1 MRQPE
6 LLQTIK
12 KVSGDI
18 IRVAQEIAQKG
29 LVVAA
34 WGNVSARLS
43 AGDTGDSH
51 GHGAKLAPSLGT
63 DLYAERVLLTPSG
76 MDYHKLQEADLALT
90 DLAGR
95 IIQGQRRPTTELSLH
110 LAIYRQRP
118 DIRAIVHTH
127 SLYASV
133 LAVAGLSLPPVLDEL
148 AQKLGGTVPLN
159 QYAPS
164 GTEEL
169 AENTVKA
176 LGSGKAVLLA
186 NHGLIGTG
194 ETLEE
199 AFLICQLV
207 EKGAQVYILSRGLG
221 EPNCLNPAQVLE
233 LRKRHLNHYG
243 QK

>member
-1 MRQPE
+1 M
-6 LLQTIK
+6 LQTIK
-12 KVSGDI
+12 IVSGKI

-43 AGDTGDSH
+43 AGDAGDSH
-51 GHGAKLAPSLGT
+51 SHGAEPDPSLET
-63 DLYAERVLLTPSG
+63 DLKAQRILLTPSG
-76 MDYHKLQEADLALT
+76 MDYQTLQETDLVLT
-90 DLAGR
+90 DLTGR

-110 LAIYRQRP
+110 LAIYWQRP

-127 SLYASV
+127 SIYASV
-133 LAVAGLSLPPVLDEL
+133 LAVAGLPLPPVLDEL
-148 AQKLGGTVPLN
+148 AQKLGGEVPLN

-194 ETLEE
+194 GTLEE

-207 EKGAQVYILSRGLG
+207 EKGAQVYILSRCLG
-221 EPNCLNPAQVLE
+221 EPNCLNPAQVQE
-233 LRKRHLNHYG
+233 LCKRHLHHYG

>member
-1 MRQPE
+1 M
-6 LLQTIK
+6 LQTIK
-12 KVSGDI
+12 TVSGEI

-43 AGDTGDSH
+43 AGDIGDSF
-51 GHGAKLAPSLGT
+51 GLEAKPASSPGT
-63 DLYAERVLLTPSG
+63 DLSAERVLLTPSG
-76 MDYHKLQEADLALT
+76 MDYQKMQEADLVLT
-90 DLAGR
+90 DLTGR

-133 LAVAGLSLPPVLDEL
+133 LAVAGLPLPPVLDEL

-159 QYAPS
+159 EYAPS

-199 AFLICQLV
+199 ASLICQLV
-207 EKGAQVYILSRGLG
+207 EKGAQVYILARGLG
-221 EPNCLNPAQVLE
+221 EPNCLNPARVQE
-233 LRKRHLNHYG
+233 LRKRHLDHYG

>member
-1 MRQPE
+1 MQQPE
-6 LLQTIK
+6 LVQTIK
-12 KVSGDI
+12 IVSGEI

-29 LVVAA
+29 LVVATS
-34 WGNVSARLS
+34 GNVSARLS
-43 AGDTGDSH
+43 VEDSL
-51 GHGAKLAPSLGT
+51 GTKPAPNLGT
-63 DLYAERVLLTPSG
+63 DLKAERVLLTPSG
-76 MDYHKLQEADLALT
+76 LDYHKMQEVDLVLT
-90 DLAGR
+90 DLTGR

-133 LAVAGLSLPPVLDEL
+133 LAVAGLPLPPVLDEL
-148 AQKLGGTVPLN
+148 AQKLGGVVPLTE
-159 QYAPS
+159 YAPA

-176 LGSGKAVLLA
+176 LDSGKAVLLA

-199 AFLICQLV
+199 ALLICQLV
-207 EKGAQVYILSRGLG
+207 EKGAQVYIYSRCLG
-221 EPNCLNPAQVLE
+221 EPNCLNSAQVQE
-233 LRKRHLNHYG
+233 LRKRHLHHYG

>member
-1 MRQPE
+1 M
-6 LLQTIK
+6 
-12 KVSGDI
+12 
-18 IRVAQEIAQKG
+18 AQEIAQKG

-43 AGDTGDSH
+43 AGDSDGQ
-51 GHGAKLAPSLGT
+51 GAKPVLSRET

-76 MDYHKLQEADLALT
+76 MDYQKLQDTDLVLT

-133 LAVAGLSLPPVLDEL
+133 LAVAGLPLPPVLDEL
-148 AQKLGGTVPLN
+148 AQKLGGEVPLN
-159 QYAPS
+159 EYAPS

-176 LGSGKAVLLA
+176 LNSGKAVLLA

-207 EKGAQVYILSRGLG
+207 EKGAQVYIYSRCLG
-221 EPNCLNPAQVLE
+221 EPNCLDPAQAQE
-233 LRKRHLNHYG
+233 LRKRHLHHYG